1 MRNEVL
7 RLEKVTLREQGVTL
21 LDNLNLHIF
30 EGEIMGLV
38 PIDTHGLTALCDL
51 LRENLPLHYGYV
63 FYREKLINTWR
74 SPQPHYNRIS
84 VIQAKSCLVDGLSV
98 ADNIFVLRPGFRGR
112 LMRPAAFRRQLE
124 PFLRSIGISIDA
136 DARVEDLSVFERFV
150 VELLKAVVAG
160 SRLIVLNEISTLI
173 NEAELGKLHAIL
185 RHYAA
190 EGISFLYICFHFE
203 ELLRISDRT
212 ALMMQGRVVK
222 LLEGSEMIPQSLL
235 PYSAAYEQMVASQL
249 ARGAHQIGSEVFS
262 ACLPEAEDGGL
273 RFSVRAGECLV
284 LQDLDNHFID
294 GFLGALA
301 GARPP
306 EGTHLRLRGRPL
318 RRPGRD
324 RRLAVIQDQPGRTM
338 VFPGLN
344 YLENLCFTMDHRI
357 RSLWR
362 SGRVKR
368 GLRRAYAEWL
378 GPDLLDRRVEELTE
392 TERCELVYR
401 RVLLQ
406 RPDVVFC
413 VQPFRMA
420 DVAMRMSIWRLLE
433 ELLDRGVAVVILAV
447 NLADS
452 LSLADR
458 LIRVRRGRPQ
468 EAFDRVHFN
477 DLPADAPWRSLYRS
491 VSETQKEEL
500 P

>member
-51 LRENLPLHYGYV
+51 LRENVPLHYGYV

-74 SPQPHYNRIS
+74 SPRPHYNRIS
-84 VIQAKSCLVDGLSV
+84 VIQAKSCLVDGLTV

-112 LMRPAAFRRQLE
+112 LMRPSAFRRQLM
-124 PFLRSIGISIDA
+124 PFIHSIGIPIDA
-136 DARVEDLSVFERFV
+136 DARVEDLTVFERFV

-190 EGISFLYICFHFE
+190 EGVSFLYVCFHFE
-203 ELLRISDRT
+203 ELLQISDRT

-235 PYSAAYEQMVASQL
+235 PYSAPYEQMVASQL
-249 ARGAHQIGSEVFS
+249 ARGAHQIGGEVFS
-262 ACLPEAEDGGL
+262 ARLPEAAVGGL
-273 RFSVRAGECLV
+273 SFSVRAGECLV

-294 GFLGALA
+294 GFLGVLS
-301 GARPP
+301 GAHPP
-306 EGTHLRLRGRPL
+306 QGTRLLLCGRPF
-318 RRPGRD
+318 RPGHD

-357 RSLWR
+357 PSLWR

-368 GLRRAYAEWL
+368 GLRRAYTEWL
-378 GPDLLDRRVEELTE
+378 GPDLLERRVEDLTE

-401 RVLLQ
+401 RILLQ

-458 LIRVRRGRPQ
+458 LIRVRRGQPQ

-477 DLPADAPWRSLYRS
+477 DLPADVPWRSLYQGMPNH
-491 VSETQKEEL
+491 EKEEL

>member
-51 LRENLPLHYGYV
+51 LRENVPLHYGYV

-74 SPQPHYNRIS
+74 SPRPHYNRIS
-84 VIQAKSCLVDGLSV
+84 VIQAKSCLVDGLTV

-112 LMRPAAFRRQLE
+112 LMRPSAFRRQLM
-124 PFLRSIGISIDA
+124 PFIHSIGIPIDA
-136 DARVEDLSVFERFV
+136 DARVEDLTVFERFV

-190 EGISFLYICFHFE
+190 EGVSFLYVCFHFE
-203 ELLRISDRT
+203 ELLQISDRT

-235 PYSAAYEQMVASQL
+235 PYSAPYEQMVASQL
-249 ARGAHQIGSEVFS
+249 ARGAHQIGGEVFS
-262 ACLPEAEDGGL
+262 ARLPQAAVGGL
-273 RFSVRAGECLV
+273 AFSVRAGECLV

-294 GFLGALA
+294 GFLGVLS
-301 GARPP
+301 GAHPP
-306 EGTHLRLRGRPL
+306 QGTRLLLCGRPF
-318 RRPGRD
+318 RPGHD

-357 RSLWR
+357 PSLWR

-368 GLRRAYAEWL
+368 GLRRAYTEWL
-378 GPDLLDRRVEELTE
+378 GPDLLERRVEDLTE

-401 RVLLQ
+401 RILLQ

-458 LIRVRRGRPQ
+458 LIRVRRGQPQ

-477 DLPADAPWRSLYRS
+477 DLPADVPWRSLYQ
-491 VSETQKEEL
+491 EIPNHEKEEL

>member
-51 LRENLPLHYGYV
+51 LRENVPLHYGYV

-74 SPQPHYNRIS
+74 SPRPHYNRIS
-84 VIQAKSCLVDGLSV
+84 VIQAKSCLVDGLTV

-112 LMRPAAFRRQLE
+112 LMRPSAFRRQLM
-124 PFLRSIGISIDA
+124 PFIHSIGIPIDA
-136 DARVEDLSVFERFV
+136 DARVEDLTVFERFV

-190 EGISFLYICFHFE
+190 EGVSFLYVCFHFE
-203 ELLRISDRT
+203 ELLQISDRT

-222 LLEGSEMIPQSLL
+222 LLEGGEMIPQSLL
-235 PYSAAYEQMVASQL
+235 PYSAPYEQMVASQL
-249 ARGAHQIGSEVFS
+249 ARGAHQIGGEVFS
-262 ACLPEAEDGGL
+262 ARLPEAAVGGL
-273 RFSVRAGECLV
+273 AFSVRAGECLV

-294 GFLGALA
+294 GFLGVLS
-301 GARPP
+301 GAHPP
-306 EGTHLRLRGRPL
+306 QGTRLLLCGRPF
-318 RRPGRD
+318 RPGHD

-357 RSLWR
+357 PSLWR

-368 GLRRAYAEWL
+368 GLRRAYTEWL
-378 GPDLLDRRVEELTE
+378 GPDLLERRVEDLTE

-401 RVLLQ
+401 RILLQ

-458 LIRVRRGRPQ
+458 LIRVRRGQPQ

-477 DLPADAPWRSLYRS
+477 DLPADVPWRSLYQ
-491 VSETQKEEL
+491 EIPNLEKEEL

>member
-51 LRENLPLHYGYV
+51 LRENVPLHYGYV

-74 SPQPHYNRIS
+74 SPRPHYNRIS
-84 VIQAKSCLVDGLSV
+84 VIQAKSCLVDGLTV

-112 LMRPAAFRRQLE
+112 LMRPSAFRRQLM
-124 PFLRSIGISIDA
+124 PFIHSIGIPIDA
-136 DARVEDLSVFERFV
+136 DARVEDLTVFERFV

-190 EGISFLYICFHFE
+190 EGVSFLYVCFHFE
-203 ELLRISDRT
+203 ELLQISDRT

-235 PYSAAYEQMVASQL
+235 PYSAPYEQMVASQL
-249 ARGAHQIGSEVFS
+249 ARGAHQIGGEVFS
-262 ACLPEAEDGGL
+262 ARLPEAAVGGL
-273 RFSVRAGECLV
+273 AFSVRAGECLV

-294 GFLGALA
+294 GFLGVLS
-301 GARPP
+301 GAHPP
-306 EGTHLRLRGRPL
+306 QGTRLLLCGRPF
-318 RRPGRD
+318 RPGHD

-357 RSLWR
+357 PSLWR

-368 GLRRAYAEWL
+368 GLRRAYTEWL
-378 GPDLLDRRVEELTE
+378 GPDLLERRVEDLTE

-401 RVLLQ
+401 RILLQ

-458 LIRVRRGRPQ
+458 LIRVRRGQPQ

-477 DLPADAPWRSLYRS
+477 DLPADVPWRSLYQ
-491 VSETQKEEL
+491 EIPNLEKEEL

>member
-51 LRENLPLHYGYV
+51 LRENVPLHYGYV

-74 SPQPHYNRIS
+74 SPRPHYNRIS
-84 VIQAKSCLVDGLSV
+84 VIQAKSCLVDGLTV
-98 ADNIFVLRPGFRGR
+98 ADNIFVLRPGFHGR
-112 LMRPAAFRRQLE
+112 LMRPSAFRRQLM
-124 PFLRSIGISIDA
+124 PFIHSIGIPIDA
-136 DARVEDLSVFERFV
+136 DARVEDLTVFERFV

-173 NEAELGKLHAIL
+173 NEAELGKLHTIL

-190 EGISFLYICFHFE
+190 EGVSFLYVCFHFE
-203 ELLRISDRT
+203 ELLQISDRT

-235 PYSAAYEQMVASQL
+235 PYSAPYEQMVASQL
-249 ARGAHQIGSEVFS
+249 ARGAHQIGGEVFS
-262 ACLPEAEDGGL
+262 ARLPEAAVGGL
-273 RFSVRAGECLV
+273 AFSVRAGECLV

-294 GFLGALA
+294 GFLGVLS
-301 GARPP
+301 GAHPP
-306 EGTHLRLRGRPL
+306 QGTRLLLCGRPF
-318 RRPGRD
+318 RPGHD

-357 RSLWR
+357 PSLWR

-368 GLRRAYAEWL
+368 GLRRAYTEWL
-378 GPDLLDRRVEELTE
+378 GPDLLERRVEDLTE

-401 RVLLQ
+401 RILLQ

>member
-51 LRENLPLHYGYV
+51 LRENVPLHYGYV

-74 SPQPHYNRIS
+74 SPRPHYNRIS
-84 VIQAKSCLVDGLSV
+84 VIQAKSCLVDGLTV

-112 LMRPAAFRRQLE
+112 LMRPSAFRRQLM
-124 PFLRSIGISIDA
+124 PFIHSIGIPIDA
-136 DARVEDLSVFERFV
+136 DARVEDLTVFERFV

-190 EGISFLYICFHFE
+190 EGVSFLYVCFHFE
-203 ELLRISDRT
+203 ELLQISDRT

-222 LLEGSEMIPQSLL
+222 LLEGGEMIPQSLL
-235 PYSAAYEQMVASQL
+235 PYSAPYEQMVASQL
-249 ARGAHQIGSEVFS
+249 ARGAHQIGGEVFS
-262 ACLPEAEDGGL
+262 ARLPEAAVGGL
-273 RFSVRAGECLV
+273 AFSVRAGECLV

-294 GFLGALA
+294 GFLGVLS
-301 GARPP
+301 GAHPP
-306 EGTHLRLRGRPL
+306 QGTRLLLCGRPF
-318 RRPGRD
+318 RPGHD

-357 RSLWR
+357 PSLWR

-368 GLRRAYAEWL
+368 GLRRAYTEWL
-378 GPDLLDRRVEELTE
+378 GPDLLERRVEDLTE

-401 RVLLQ
+401 RILLQ

-458 LIRVRRGRPQ
+458 LIRVRRGQPQ

-477 DLPADAPWRSLYRS
+477 DLPADVPWRSLYQ
-491 VSETQKEEL
+491 EIPNHEKEEL

>member
-124 PFLRSIGISIDA
+124 PFMRSIGISIDA

-235 PYSAAYEQMVASQL
+235 PYSAA
-249 ARGAHQIGSEVFS
+249 
-262 ACLPEAEDGGL
+262 
-273 RFSVRAGECLV
+273 
-284 LQDLDNHFID
+284 
-294 GFLGALA
+294 
-301 GARPP
+301 
-306 EGTHLRLRGRPL
+306 
-318 RRPGRD
+318 
-324 RRLAVIQDQPGRTM
+324 
-338 VFPGLN
+338 
-344 YLENLCFTMDHRI
+344 
-357 RSLWR
+357 
-362 SGRVKR
+362 
-368 GLRRAYAEWL
+368 
-378 GPDLLDRRVEELTE
+378 
-392 TERCELVYR
+392 
-401 RVLLQ
+401 
-406 RPDVVFC
+406 
-413 VQPFRMA
+413 
-420 DVAMRMSIWRLLE
+420 
-433 ELLDRGVAVVILAV
+433 
-447 NLADS
+447 
-452 LSLADR
+452 
-458 LIRVRRGRPQ
+458 
-468 EAFDRVHFN
+468 
-477 DLPADAPWRSLYRS
+477 
-491 VSETQKEEL
+491 
-500 P
+500 

>member
-51 LRENLPLHYGYV
+51 LRENVPLHYGYV

-74 SPQPHYNRIS
+74 SPRPHYNRIS
-84 VIQAKSCLVDGLSV
+84 VIQAKSCLVDGLTV

-112 LMRPAAFRRQLE
+112 LMRPSAFRRQLM
-124 PFLRSIGISIDA
+124 PFIHSIGIPIDA
-136 DARVEDLSVFERFV
+136 DARVEDLTVFERFV

-190 EGISFLYICFHFE
+190 EGVSFLYVCFHFE
-203 ELLRISDRT
+203 ELLQISDRT

-235 PYSAAYEQMVASQL
+235 PYSAPYEQMVASQL
-249 ARGAHQIGSEVFS
+249 ARGAHQIGGEVFS
-262 ACLPEAEDGGL
+262 ARLPEAAVGGL
-273 RFSVRAGECLV
+273 AFSVRAGECLV

-294 GFLGALA
+294 GFLGVLS
-301 GARPP
+301 GAHPP
-306 EGTHLRLRGRPL
+306 QGTRLLLCGRPF
-318 RRPGRD
+318 RPGHD

-357 RSLWR
+357 PSLWR

-368 GLRRAYAEWL
+368 GLRRAYTEWL
-378 GPDLLDRRVEELTE
+378 GPDLLERRVEDLTE

-401 RVLLQ
+401 RILLQ

-420 DVAMRMSIWRLLE
+420 DVAMRMGIWRLLE

-458 LIRVRRGRPQ
+458 LIRVRRGQPQ

-477 DLPADAPWRSLYRS
+477 ALPADVPWRSLYQ
-491 VSETQKEEL
+491 EIPNHEKEEL

>member
-51 LRENLPLHYGYV
+51 LRENVSLHYGYV

-74 SPQPHYNRIS
+74 SPRPHYNRIS
-84 VIQAKSCLVDGLSV
+84 VIQAKSCLVDGLTV

-112 LMRPAAFRRQLE
+112 LMRPSAFRRQLM
-124 PFLRSIGISIDA
+124 PFIHSIGIPIDA
-136 DARVEDLSVFERFV
+136 DARVEDLTVFERFV

-190 EGISFLYICFHFE
+190 EGVSFLYVCFHFE
-203 ELLRISDRT
+203 ELLQISDRT

-235 PYSAAYEQMVASQL
+235 PYSAPYEQMVASQL
-249 ARGAHQIGSEVFS
+249 ARGAHQIGGEVFS
-262 ACLPEAEDGGL
+262 ARLPQAAVGGL
-273 RFSVRAGECLV
+273 AFSVRAGECLV

-294 GFLGALA
+294 GFLGVLS
-301 GARPP
+301 GAHPP
-306 EGTHLRLRGRPL
+306 QGTRLLLCGRPF
-318 RRPGRD
+318 RPGHD

-357 RSLWR
+357 PSLWR

-368 GLRRAYAEWL
+368 GLRRAYTEWL
-378 GPDLLDRRVEELTE
+378 GPDLLERRVEDLTE

-401 RVLLQ
+401 RILLQ

-458 LIRVRRGRPQ
+458 LIRVRRGQPQ

-477 DLPADAPWRSLYRS
+477 DLPADVPWRSLYQ
-491 VSETQKEEL
+491 EIPNLEKEEL

>member
-51 LRENLPLHYGYV
+51 LRENVPLHYGYV

-74 SPQPHYNRIS
+74 SPRPHYNRIS
-84 VIQAKSCLVDGLSV
+84 VIQAKSCLVDGLTV
-98 ADNIFVLRPGFRGR
+98 ADNIFVLRPGFHGR
-112 LMRPAAFRRQLE
+112 LMRPSAFRRQLE
-124 PFLRSIGISIDA
+124 PFIRSVGIPIDA
-136 DARVEDLSVFERFV
+136 DARVEELSVFERFV

-173 NEAELGKLHAIL
+173 NEAELGKLHTIL

-190 EGISFLYICFHFE
+190 EGVSFLYVCFHFE
-203 ELLRISDRT
+203 ELLQISDRT

-222 LLEGSEMIPQSLL
+222 LLEGSEMISQSLL
-235 PYSAAYEQMVASQL
+235 PYSAPYEQMVASQL
-249 ARGAHQIGSEVFS
+249 ARGAHQIGGEVFS
-262 ACLPEAEDGGL
+262 ARLPEAAVGGL
-273 RFSVRAGECLV
+273 AFSVRAGECLV

-294 GFLGALA
+294 GFLGVLS
-301 GARPP
+301 GAHPP
-306 EGTHLRLRGRPL
+306 QGTRLLLCGRPF
-318 RRPGRD
+318 RPGHD

-357 RSLWR
+357 PSLWR

-368 GLRRAYAEWL
+368 GLRRAYTEWL
-378 GPDLLDRRVEELTE
+378 GPDLLERRVEDLTE

-401 RVLLQ
+401 RILLQ

-458 LIRVRRGRPQ
+458 LIRVRRGQPQ

-477 DLPADAPWRSLYRS
+477 DLPADVPWRSLYQ
-491 VSETQKEEL
+491 EIPNHEKEEL

>member
-51 LRENLPLHYGYV
+51 LRENVPLHYGYV

-74 SPQPHYNRIS
+74 SPRPHYNRIS
-84 VIQAKSCLVDGLSV
+84 VIQAKSCLVDGLTV

-112 LMRPAAFRRQLE
+112 LMRPSAFRRQLM
-124 PFLRSIGISIDA
+124 PFIHSIGIPIDA
-136 DARVEDLSVFERFV
+136 DARVEDLTVFERFV

-190 EGISFLYICFHFE
+190 EGVSFLYVCFHFE
-203 ELLRISDRT
+203 ELLQISDRT

-235 PYSAAYEQMVASQL
+235 PYSAPYEQMVASQL
-249 ARGAHQIGSEVFS
+249 ARGAHQIGGEVFS
-262 ACLPEAEDGGL
+262 ARLPEAAVGGL
-273 RFSVRAGECLV
+273 AFSVRAGECLV

-294 GFLGALA
+294 GFLGVLS
-301 GARPP
+301 GAHPP
-306 EGTHLRLRGRPL
+306 QGTRLLLCGRPF
-318 RRPGRD
+318 RPGHD

-357 RSLWR
+357 PSLWR

-368 GLRRAYAEWL
+368 GLRRAYTEWL

-392 TERCELVYR
+392 VERCELVYR
-401 RVLLQ
+401 RILLQ

-458 LIRVRRGRPQ
+458 LIRVRRGQPQ

-477 DLPADAPWRSLYRS
+477 DLPADVPWRSLYQ
-491 VSETQKEEL
+491 EIPNLEKEEL

>member
-51 LRENLPLHYGYV
+51 LRENVPLHYGYV

-74 SPQPHYNRIS
+74 SPRPHYNRIS
-84 VIQAKSCLVDGLSV
+84 VIQAKSCLVDGLTV

-112 LMRPAAFRRQLE
+112 LMRPSAFRRQLM
-124 PFLRSIGISIDA
+124 PFIHSIGIPIDA
-136 DARVEDLSVFERFV
+136 DARVEDLTVFERFV

-190 EGISFLYICFHFE
+190 EGVSFLYVCFHFE
-203 ELLRISDRT
+203 ELLQISDRT

-235 PYSAAYEQMVASQL
+235 PYSAPYEQMVASQL
-249 ARGAHQIGSEVFS
+249 ARGAHQIGGEVFS
-262 ACLPEAEDGGL
+262 ARLPEAAVGGL
-273 RFSVRAGECLV
+273 AFSVRAGECLV

-294 GFLGALA
+294 GFLGVLS
-301 GARPP
+301 GAHPP
-306 EGTHLRLRGRPL
+306 QGTRLLLCGRPF
-318 RRPGRD
+318 RPGHD

-357 RSLWR
+357 PSLWR

-368 GLRRAYAEWL
+368 GLRRAYTEWL
-378 GPDLLDRRVEELTE
+378 GPDLLERRVEDLTE

-401 RVLLQ
+401 RILLQ
-406 RPDVVFC
+406 RPDVE
-413 VQPFRMA
+413 PFRMA

-458 LIRVRRGRPQ
+458 LIRVRRGQPQ

-477 DLPADAPWRSLYRS
+477 DLPADVPWRSLYQ
-491 VSETQKEEL
+491 EIPNHEKEEL

>member
-51 LRENLPLHYGYV
+51 LRENVPLHYGYV

-74 SPQPHYNRIS
+74 SPRPHYNRIS
-84 VIQAKSCLVDGLSV
+84 VIQAKSCLVDGLTV
-98 ADNIFVLRPGFRGR
+98 ADNIFVLRPGFHGR
-112 LMRPAAFRRQLE
+112 LMRPSAFRRQLM
-124 PFLRSIGISIDA
+124 PFIHSIGIPIDA
-136 DARVEDLSVFERFV
+136 DARVEDLTVFERFV

-190 EGISFLYICFHFE
+190 EGVSFLYVCFHFE
-203 ELLRISDRT
+203 ELLQISDRT

-222 LLEGSEMIPQSLL
+222 LLEGSEMISQSLL
-235 PYSAAYEQMVASQL
+235 PYSAPYEQMVASQL
-249 ARGAHQIGSEVFS
+249 ARGAHQIGGEVFS
-262 ACLPEAEDGGL
+262 ARLPEAAVGGL
-273 RFSVRAGECLV
+273 SFSVRAGECLV

-294 GFLGALA
+294 GFLGVLS
-301 GARPP
+301 GAHPP
-306 EGTHLRLRGRPL
+306 QGTRLLLCGRPF
-318 RRPGRD
+318 RPGHD

-357 RSLWR
+357 PSLWR

-368 GLRRAYAEWL
+368 GLRRAYTEWL
-378 GPDLLDRRVEELTE
+378 GPDLLERRVEDLTE

-401 RVLLQ
+401 RILLQ

-458 LIRVRRGRPQ
+458 LIRVRRGQPQ

-477 DLPADAPWRSLYRS
+477 DLPADVPWRSLYRS

>member
-51 LRENLPLHYGYV
+51 LRENVPLHYGYV

-74 SPQPHYNRIS
+74 SPRPHYNRIS
-84 VIQAKSCLVDGLSV
+84 VIQTKSCLVDGLTV

-112 LMRPAAFRRQLE
+112 LMRPSAFRRQLM
-124 PFLRSIGISIDA
+124 PFIHSIGIPIDA
-136 DARVEDLSVFERFV
+136 DARVEDLTVFERFV

-190 EGISFLYICFHFE
+190 EGVSFLYVCFHFE
-203 ELLRISDRT
+203 ELLQISDRT

-235 PYSAAYEQMVASQL
+235 PYSAPYEQMVASQL
-249 ARGAHQIGSEVFS
+249 ARGAHQIGGEVFS
-262 ACLPEAEDGGL
+262 ARLPQAAVGGL
-273 RFSVRAGECLV
+273 AFSVRAGECLV

-294 GFLGALA
+294 GFLGVLS
-301 GARPP
+301 GAHPP
-306 EGTHLRLRGRPL
+306 QGTRLLLCGRPF
-318 RRPGRD
+318 RPGHD

-357 RSLWR
+357 PSLWR

-368 GLRRAYAEWL
+368 GLRRAYTEWL
-378 GPDLLDRRVEELTE
+378 GPDLLERRVEDLTE

-401 RVLLQ
+401 RILLQ

-458 LIRVRRGRPQ
+458 LIRVRRGQPQ

-477 DLPADAPWRSLYRS
+477 DLPADVPWRSLYQ
-491 VSETQKEEL
+491 EIPNHEKEEL

>member
-7 RLEKVTLREQGVTL
+7 RLEKVTLRERGVTQ

-112 LMRPAAFRRQLE
+112 LMRPAAFRRQLM
-124 PFLRSIGISIDA
+124 PFIHSIGIPIDA

-173 NEAELGKLHAIL
+173 NQTELGKLHAIL

-203 ELLRISDRT
+203 ELLQICDRT
-212 ALMMQGRVVK
+212 ALMMQGRVIK
-222 LLEGSEMIPQSLL
+222 LLEGGEMIPQSLL

-249 ARGAHQIGSEVFS
+249 ARDTHQIGPEVFS
-262 ACLPEAEDGGL
+262 ACLPDAAVGGL
-273 RFSVRAGECLV
+273 HFSVRAGECLV

-294 GFLGALA
+294 GFLGVLS
-301 GARPP
+301 GVRPP
-306 EGTHLRLRGRPL
+306 QGTRLLLRGRPL
-318 RRPGRD
+318 RPKPGRD

-338 VFPGLN
+338 IFPGLN
-344 YLENLCFTMDHRI
+344 YLENLCFTMDHRMKA
-357 RSLWR
+357 LWL

-378 GPDLLDRRVEELTE
+378 GPDLLDRRVDELTE

-401 RVLLQ
+401 RILLQ

-458 LIRVRRGRPQ
+458 LIRVRRGQPQ
-468 EAFDRVHFN
+468 EAFDRIHFN
-477 DLPADAPWRSLYRS
+477 ELTADAPWRSLYRGIPGD
-491 VSETQKEEL
+491 Q
-500 P
+500 

>member
-1 MRNEVL
+1 M
-7 RLEKVTLREQGVTL
+7 TQ

-30 EGEIMGLV
+30 EGEILGLV

-84 VIQAKSCLVDGLSV
+84 IIQAKSCLVDGLSV

-112 LMRPAAFRRQLE
+112 LMRPAAFRRQLA
-124 PFLRSIGISIDA
+124 PFIRSVGIPIDA

-190 EGISFLYICFHFE
+190 EGISFLYVCFHFE
-203 ELLRISDRT
+203 ELLQISDRT
-212 ALMMQGRVVK
+212 AVMMQGRVVK
-222 LLEGSEMIPQSLL
+222 LLE
-235 PYSAAYEQMVASQL
+235 AAA
-249 ARGAHQIGSEVFS
+249 
-262 ACLPEAEDGGL
+262 GGL

-294 GFLGALA
+294 GFLGVLS
-301 GARPP
+301 GAHPAP
-306 EGTHLRLRGRPL
+306 GTGLLLCGRPF
-318 RRPGRD
+318 RPGHD

-344 YLENLCFTMDHRI
+344 YLENLCFTMDHRMKA
-357 RSLWR
+357 LWR

-378 GPDLLDRRVEELTE
+378 GEDLLDHRVEDLTE
-392 TERCELVYR
+392 AERCELVYR
-401 RVLLQ
+401 RILLQ

-420 DVAMRMSIWRLLE
+420 DVALRMSIWRLLE

-458 LIRVRRGRPQ
+458 LIRVRHGQPQ
-468 EAFDRVHFN
+468 EAFDRVRFSE
-477 DLPADAPWRSLYRS
+477 LPADAPWRSLYRA
-491 VSETQKEEL
+491 VPDHQQEEL

>member
-51 LRENLPLHYGYV
+51 LRENVPLHYGYV

-74 SPQPHYNRIS
+74 SPRPHYNRIS
-84 VIQAKSCLVDGLSV
+84 VIQAKSCLVDGLTV
-98 ADNIFVLRPGFRGR
+98 ADNIFVLRPGFHGR
-112 LMRPAAFRRQLE
+112 LMRPSAFRRQLE
-124 PFLRSIGISIDA
+124 PFIRSVGIPIDA
-136 DARVEDLSVFERFV
+136 DARVEDLTVFERFV

-173 NEAELGKLHAIL
+173 NEAELGKLHTIL

-190 EGISFLYICFHFE
+190 EGVSFLYVCFHFE
-203 ELLRISDRT
+203 ELLQISDRT

-235 PYSAAYEQMVASQL
+235 PYSAPYEQMVASQL
-249 ARGAHQIGSEVFS
+249 ARGAHQIGGEVFS
-262 ACLPEAEDGGL
+262 ARLPEAAVGGL
-273 RFSVRAGECLV
+273 AFSVRAGECLV

-294 GFLGALA
+294 GFLGVLS
-301 GARPP
+301 GAHPP
-306 EGTHLRLRGRPL
+306 QGTRLLLCGRPF
-318 RRPGRD
+318 RPGHD

-357 RSLWR
+357 PSLWR

-368 GLRRAYAEWL
+368 GLRRAYTEWL
-378 GPDLLDRRVEELTE
+378 GPDLLERRVEDLTE

-401 RVLLQ
+401 RILLQ

-458 LIRVRRGRPQ
+458 LIRVRRGQPQ

-477 DLPADAPWRSLYRS
+477 DLPADVPWRSLYRS

>member
-51 LRENLPLHYGYV
+51 LRENVPLHYGYV

-74 SPQPHYNRIS
+74 SPRPHYNRIS
-84 VIQAKSCLVDGLSV
+84 VIQAKSCLVDGLTV

-112 LMRPAAFRRQLE
+112 LMRPSAFRRQLM
-124 PFLRSIGISIDA
+124 PFIHSIGIPIDA
-136 DARVEDLSVFERFV
+136 DARVEDLTVFERFV

-190 EGISFLYICFHFE
+190 EGVSFLYVCFHFE
-203 ELLRISDRT
+203 ELLQISDRT

-222 LLEGSEMIPQSLL
+222 LLEGGEMIPQSLL

-249 ARGAHQIGSEVFS
+249 ARGAHQIGGEVFS
-262 ACLPEAEDGGL
+262 ARLPEAAVGGL
-273 RFSVRAGECLV
+273 AFSVRAGECLV

-294 GFLGALA
+294 GFLGVLS
-301 GARPP
+301 GAHPP
-306 EGTHLRLRGRPL
+306 QGTRLLLCGRPF
-318 RRPGRD
+318 RPGHD

-357 RSLWR
+357 PSLWR

-368 GLRRAYAEWL
+368 GLRRAYTEWL
-378 GPDLLDRRVEELTE
+378 GPDLLERRVEDLTE

-401 RVLLQ
+401 RILLQ

-458 LIRVRRGRPQ
+458 LIRVRRGQPQ

-477 DLPADAPWRSLYRS
+477 DLPADVPWRSLYQ
-491 VSETQKEEL
+491 EIPNHEKEEL

>member
-51 LRENLPLHYGYV
+51 LRENVPLHYGYV

-74 SPQPHYNRIS
+74 SPRPHYNRIS
-84 VIQAKSCLVDGLSV
+84 VIQAKSCLVDGLTV

-112 LMRPAAFRRQLE
+112 LMRPSAFRRQLM
-124 PFLRSIGISIDA
+124 PFIHSIGIPIDA
-136 DARVEDLSVFERFV
+136 DARVEDLTVFERFV

-173 NEAELGKLHAIL
+173 NETELGKLHAIL

-190 EGISFLYICFHFE
+190 EGVSFLYVCFHFE
-203 ELLRISDRT
+203 ELLQISDRT

-235 PYSAAYEQMVASQL
+235 PYSAPYEQMVASQL
-249 ARGAHQIGSEVFS
+249 ARGAHQIGGEVFS
-262 ACLPEAEDGGL
+262 ARLPEAAVGGL
-273 RFSVRAGECLV
+273 AFSVRAGECLV

-294 GFLGALA
+294 GFLGVLS
-301 GARPP
+301 GAHPP
-306 EGTHLRLRGRPL
+306 QGTRLLLCGRPF
-318 RRPGRD
+318 RPGHD

-357 RSLWR
+357 PSLWR

-368 GLRRAYAEWL
+368 GLRRAYTEWL
-378 GPDLLDRRVEELTE
+378 GPDLLERRVEDLTE

-401 RVLLQ
+401 RILLQ

-458 LIRVRRGRPQ
+458 LIRVRRGQPQ

-477 DLPADAPWRSLYRS
+477 DLPADVPWRSLYQ
-491 VSETQKEEL
+491 EIPNLEKEEL

>member
-7 RLEKVTLREQGVTL
+7 RLEKVTLRERGVTQ

-30 EGEIMGLV
+30 EGEILGLV

-84 VIQAKSCLVDGLSV
+84 IIQAKSCLVDGLSV

-112 LMRPAAFRRQLE
+112 LMRPAAFRRQLA
-124 PFLRSIGISIDA
+124 PFIRSVGIPIDA

-173 NEAELGKLHAIL
+173 NEAELGKLHSIL

-190 EGISFLYICFHFE
+190 EGISFLYVCFHFE
-203 ELLRISDRT
+203 ELLQISDRT
-212 ALMMQGRVVK
+212 AVMMQGRVVK
-222 LLEGSEMIPQSLL
+222 LLEGEEMIPQSLL

-249 ARGAHQIGSEVFS
+249 ARGAHPIGGEVFS
-262 ACLPEAEDGGL
+262 ALLPDAAAGGL

-294 GFLGALA
+294 GFLGVLS
-301 GARPP
+301 
-306 EGTHLRLRGRPL
+306 GTHPAQETRLLLCGRPF
-318 RRPGRD
+318 RPGHD

-344 YLENLCFTMDHRI
+344 YLENLCFTMDHRMKA
-357 RSLWR
+357 LWR

-378 GPDLLDRRVEELTE
+378 GEDLLDRRVEDLTE
-392 TERCELVYR
+392 AERCELVYR
-401 RVLLQ
+401 RILLQ
-406 RPDVVFC
+406 HPDVVFC

-420 DVAMRMSIWRLLE
+420 DVALRMSIWRMLE

-458 LIRVRRGRPQ
+458 LIRVRHGQPQ
-468 EAFDRVHFN
+468 EAFDRVRFSE
-477 DLPADAPWRSLYRS
+477 LPADAPWRSLYRA
-491 VSETQKEEL
+491 VPGHQKEEL

>member
-51 LRENLPLHYGYV
+51 LRENVPLHYGYV

-74 SPQPHYNRIS
+74 SPRPHYNRIS
-84 VIQAKSCLVDGLSV
+84 VIQAKSCLVDGLTV

-112 LMRPAAFRRQLE
+112 LMRPSAFRRQLM
-124 PFLRSIGISIDA
+124 PFIHSIGIPIDA
-136 DARVEDLSVFERFV
+136 DARVEDLTVFERFV

-190 EGISFLYICFHFE
+190 EGVSFLYVCFHFE
-203 ELLRISDRT
+203 ELLQISDRT

-235 PYSAAYEQMVASQL
+235 PYSAPYEQMVASQL
-249 ARGAHQIGSEVFS
+249 ARGAHQIGGEVFS
-262 ACLPEAEDGGL
+262 ARLPEAAVGGL
-273 RFSVRAGECLV
+273 AFSVRAGECLV

-294 GFLGALA
+294 GFLGVLS
-301 GARPP
+301 GAHPP
-306 EGTHLRLRGRPL
+306 QGTRLLLCGRPF
-318 RRPGRD
+318 RPGHD

-357 RSLWR
+357 PSLWR

-368 GLRRAYAEWL
+368 GLRRAYTEWL
-378 GPDLLDRRVEELTE
+378 GPDLLERRVEDLTE

-401 RVLLQ
+401 RILLQ

-458 LIRVRRGRPQ
+458 LIRVRRGQPQ

-477 DLPADAPWRSLYRS
+477 DLPADVPWRSLYQ
-491 VSETQKEEL
+491 EIPNHEKEEL

>member
-7 RLEKVTLREQGVTL
+7 RLEKVNLREQGVTL

-38 PIDTHGLTALCDL
+38 PIDTHGLSALCDL
-51 LRENLPLHYGYV
+51 LRENVPLHYGYV

-74 SPQPHYNRIS
+74 SPRPHYNRIS
-84 VIQAKSCLVDGLSV
+84 VIQAKSCLVDGLTV

-112 LMRPAAFRRQLE
+112 LMRPSAFRRQLM
-124 PFLRSIGISIDA
+124 PFIHSIGIPIDA
-136 DARVEDLSVFERFV
+136 DARVEDLTVFERFV

-190 EGISFLYICFHFE
+190 EGVSFLYVCFHFE
-203 ELLRISDRT
+203 ELLQISDRT

-235 PYSAAYEQMVASQL
+235 PYSAPYEQMVASQL
-249 ARGAHQIGSEVFS
+249 ARGAHQIGGEVFS
-262 ACLPEAEDGGL
+262 ARLPEAAVGGL
-273 RFSVRAGECLV
+273 AFSVRAGECLV

-294 GFLGALA
+294 GFLGVLS
-301 GARPP
+301 GAHPP
-306 EGTHLRLRGRPL
+306 QGTRLLLCGRPF
-318 RRPGRD
+318 RPGHD

-357 RSLWR
+357 PSLWR

-368 GLRRAYAEWL
+368 GLRRAYTEWL
-378 GPDLLDRRVEELTE
+378 GPDLLERRVEDLTE
-392 TERCELVYR
+392 TGRCELVYR
-401 RVLLQ
+401 RILLQ

-458 LIRVRRGRPQ
+458 LIRVRRGQPQ

-477 DLPADAPWRSLYRS
+477 DLPADVPWRSLYQGIPNR
-491 VSETQKEEL
+491 EKEEL

>member
-1 MRNEVL
+1 M
-7 RLEKVTLREQGVTL
+7 
-21 LDNLNLHIF
+21 
-30 EGEIMGLV
+30 

-84 VIQAKSCLVDGLSV
+84 IIQAKSCLVDGLSV

-112 LMRPAAFRRQLE
+112 LMRPAAFRRQLA
-124 PFLRSIGISIDA
+124 PFIRSVGIPIDA

-190 EGISFLYICFHFE
+190 EGISFLYVCFHFE
-203 ELLRISDRT
+203 ELLQISDRT
-212 ALMMQGRVVK
+212 AVMMQGRVVK
-222 LLEGSEMIPQSLL
+222 LLEGEEMIPQSLL

-249 ARGAHQIGSEVFS
+249 ARGAHPIGGEVS
-262 ACLPEAEDGGL
+262 APCCRMPRPGACASRCG
-273 RFSVRAGECLV
+273 RANAWCCRIWTIISSTAFWGCCRRHIPHQE
-284 LQDLDNHFID
+284 
-294 GFLGALA
+294 
-301 GARPP
+301 
-306 EGTHLRLRGRPL
+306 TRLLLCGRPF
-318 RRPGRD
+318 RPGHD

-344 YLENLCFTMDHRI
+344 YLENLCFTMDHRMKA
-357 RSLWR
+357 LWR

-378 GPDLLDRRVEELTE
+378 GEDLLDHRVEDLTE
-392 TERCELVYR
+392 AERCELVYR
-401 RVLLQ
+401 RILLQ

-420 DVAMRMSIWRLLE
+420 DVAPAHEHLAAAGGAFGPG
-433 ELLDRGVAVVILAV
+433 RGGGDSGGESGGLA
-447 NLADS
+447 
-452 LSLADR
+452 
-458 LIRVRRGRPQ
+458 
-468 EAFDRVHFN
+468 
-477 DLPADAPWRSLYRS
+477 LPG
-491 VSETQKEEL
+491 
-500 P
+500 

>member
-51 LRENLPLHYGYV
+51 LRENVPLHYGYV

-74 SPQPHYNRIS
+74 SPRPHYNRIS
-84 VIQAKSCLVDGLSV
+84 VIQAKSCLVDGLTV
-98 ADNIFVLRPGFRGR
+98 ADNIFVLRPGFHGR
-112 LMRPAAFRRQLE
+112 LMRPSAFRRQLM
-124 PFLRSIGISIDA
+124 PFIHSIGIPIDA
-136 DARVEDLSVFERFV
+136 DARVEDLTVFERFV

-173 NEAELGKLHAIL
+173 NEAELGKLHTIL

-190 EGISFLYICFHFE
+190 EGVSFLYVCFHFE
-203 ELLRISDRT
+203 ELLQISDRT

-235 PYSAAYEQMVASQL
+235 PYSAPYEQMVASQL
-249 ARGAHQIGSEVFS
+249 ARGAHQIGGEVFS
-262 ACLPEAEDGGL
+262 ARLPEAAVGGL
-273 RFSVRAGECLV
+273 AFSVRAGECLV

-294 GFLGALA
+294 GFLGVLS
-301 GARPP
+301 GAHPP
-306 EGTHLRLRGRPL
+306 QGTRLLLCGRPF
-318 RRPGRD
+318 RPGHD

-357 RSLWR
+357 PSLWR

-368 GLRRAYAEWL
+368 GLRRAYTEWL
-378 GPDLLDRRVEELTE
+378 GPDLLERRVEDLTE

-401 RVLLQ
+401 RILLQ

-458 LIRVRRGRPQ
+458 LIRVRRGQPQ

-477 DLPADAPWRSLYRS
+477 DLPADVPWRSLYQ
-491 VSETQKEEL
+491 EIPNLEKEEL

>member
-51 LRENLPLHYGYV
+51 CAKCAPALRLCL
-63 FYREKLINTWR
+63 YREKLINTWR
-74 SPQPHYNRIS
+74 SPRPHYNRIS
-84 VIQAKSCLVDGLSV
+84 VIQAKSCLVDGLTV

-112 LMRPAAFRRQLE
+112 LMRPSAFRRQLM
-124 PFLRSIGISIDA
+124 PFIHSIGIPIDA
-136 DARVEDLSVFERFV
+136 DARVEDLTVFERFV

-190 EGISFLYICFHFE
+190 EGFSFLYVCFHFE
-203 ELLRISDRT
+203 ELLQISDRT

-235 PYSAAYEQMVASQL
+235 PYSAPYEQMVASQL
-249 ARGAHQIGSEVFS
+249 ARGAHQIGGEVFS
-262 ACLPEAEDGGL
+262 ARLPEAAVGGL
-273 RFSVRAGECLV
+273 AFSVRAGECLV
-284 LQDLDNHFID
+284 LQDLDNQFID
-294 GFLGALA
+294 GFLGVLS
-301 GARPP
+301 GAHPP
-306 EGTHLRLRGRPL
+306 QGTRLLLCGRPF
-318 RRPGRD
+318 RPGHD

-357 RSLWR
+357 PSLWR

-368 GLRRAYAEWL
+368 GLRRAYTEWL
-378 GPDLLDRRVEELTE
+378 GPDLLERRVEELTE
-392 TERCELVYR
+392 NERCELVYR
-401 RVLLQ
+401 RILLQ
-406 RPDVVFC
+406 RPDVVFG

-433 ELLDRGVAVVILAV
+433 ELLDRGVAVVILAA

-477 DLPADAPWRSLYRS
+477 DLPADAPWLNLYRGDES
-491 VSETQKEEL
+491 STK
-500 P
+500 

>member
-51 LRENLPLHYGYV
+51 LRENVPLHYGYV

-74 SPQPHYNRIS
+74 SPRPHYNRIS
-84 VIQAKSCLVDGLSV
+84 VIQAKSCLVDGLTV

-112 LMRPAAFRRQLE
+112 LMRPAAFRRQLQ
-124 PFLRSIGISIDA
+124 PFMRSIGISIDA
-136 DARVEDLSVFERFV
+136 DARVEDLTVFERFV

-160 SRLIVLNEISTLI
+160 CRLIVLNEISTLI

-212 ALMMQGRVVK
+212 ALMMHGRVVK
-222 LLEGSEMIPQSLL
+222 LLEGVEMIPQSLL
-235 PYSAAYEQMVASQL
+235 PYSAAYEQMVTSQL
-249 ARGAHQIGSEVFS
+249 ARGAHQIGPEVFS
-262 ACLPEAEDGGL
+262 ACLPEAAGGGL

-294 GFLGALA
+294 GFLGVLS
-301 GARPP
+301 GAHPP
-306 EGTHLRLRGRPL
+306 QGTRLLLCGRPF
-318 RRPGRD
+318 RPGHD

-357 RSLWR
+357 PSLWR

-368 GLRRAYAEWL
+368 GLRRAYTEWL
-378 GPDLLDRRVEELTE
+378 GPDLLERRVEDLTE
-392 TERCELVYR
+392 TGRCELVYHR
-401 RVLLQ
+401 ILLQ

-420 DVAMRMSIWRLLE
+420 DVAMRMSIWRMLE

-477 DLPADAPWRSLYRS
+477 DLPADAPWRSLYQGIPNR
-491 VSETQKEEL
+491 EKEEL

>member
-7 RLEKVTLREQGVTL
+7 RLEKVTLRERGVTQ

-112 LMRPAAFRRQLE
+112 LMRPAAFRRQLM
-124 PFLRSIGISIDA
+124 PFIHSIGIPIDA

-173 NEAELGKLHAIL
+173 NQTELGKLHAIL

-203 ELLRISDRT
+203 ELLQICDRT
-212 ALMMQGRVVK
+212 ALMMQGRVIK
-222 LLEGSEMIPQSLL
+222 LLEGGEMIPQSLL

-249 ARGAHQIGSEVFS
+249 ARDTHQIGPEVFS
-262 ACLPEAEDGGL
+262 ACLPDAAVGGL
-273 RFSVRAGECLV
+273 HFSVRAGECLV

-294 GFLGALA
+294 GFLGVLS
-301 GARPP
+301 GVRPP
-306 EGTHLRLRGRPL
+306 QGTRLLLCGRPL
-318 RRPGRD
+318 RPKPGRD

-338 VFPGLN
+338 IFPGLN
-344 YLENLCFTMDHRI
+344 YLENLCFTMDHRMKA
-357 RSLWR
+357 LWL

-378 GPDLLDRRVEELTE
+378 GPDLLDRRVDELTE

-401 RVLLQ
+401 RILLQ

-458 LIRVRRGRPQ
+458 LIRVRRGQPQ
-468 EAFDRVHFN
+468 EAFDRIHFN
-477 DLPADAPWRSLYRS
+477 ELPADAPWRSLYRGIPGD
-491 VSETQKEEL
+491 Q
-500 P
+500 